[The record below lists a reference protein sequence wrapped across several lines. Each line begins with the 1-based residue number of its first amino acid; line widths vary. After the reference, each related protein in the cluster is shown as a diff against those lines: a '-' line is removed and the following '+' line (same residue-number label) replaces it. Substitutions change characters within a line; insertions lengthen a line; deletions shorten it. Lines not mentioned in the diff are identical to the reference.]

1 MQTEK
6 VQSALDA
13 LEQLPEEGA
22 EPALDTLGR
31 LPIGKTKFP
40 VLGFMA
46 TVYEEMVKTDEQRAE
61 DNE

>member
-1 MQTEK
+1 MNESE
-6 VQSALDA
+6 VQSALDE
-13 LEQLPEEGA
+13 LEQLPAEGV

-46 TVYEEMVKTDEQRAE
+46 TVYEEMIKTDEQRAE
-61 DNE
+61 DE